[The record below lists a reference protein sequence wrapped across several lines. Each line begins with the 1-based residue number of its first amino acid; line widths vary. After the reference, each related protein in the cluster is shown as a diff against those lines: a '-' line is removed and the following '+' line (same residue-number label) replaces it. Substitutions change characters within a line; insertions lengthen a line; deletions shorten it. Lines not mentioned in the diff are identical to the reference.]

1 MALRIIYGRAGTG
14 KSKFCI
20 RQIKNKIENSNKLV
34 LIVPEQ
40 FTFQTEN
47 RMLEEIGEKYVLKAE
62 VLSFKRLAYKVFNSC
77 GGSDKSLISDAGTS
91 MLIYKV
97 LEELGK
103 ELATFATASK
113 KQGFIDVL
121 SKTITEF
128 KKYNVDNSILENA
141 LKDIDDEDLHNKLKD

>member
-1 MALRIIYGRAGTG
+1 
-14 KSKFCI
+14 
-20 RQIKNKIENSNKLV
+20 
-34 LIVPEQ
+34 
-40 FTFQTEN
+40 
-47 RMLEEIGEKYVLKAE
+47 
-62 VLSFKRLAYKVFNSC
+62 
-77 GGSDKSLISDAGTS
+77 

-128 KKYNVDNSILENA
+128 KKYNVDN
-141 LKDIDDEDLHNKLKD
+141 

>member
-47 RMLEEIGEKYVLKAE
+47 RMLEEIGEKYVLKA
-62 VLSFKRLAYKVFNSC
+62 
-77 GGSDKSLISDAGTS
+77 
-91 MLIYKV
+91 
-97 LEELGK
+97 
-103 ELATFATASK
+103 
-113 KQGFIDVL
+113 
-121 SKTITEF
+121 
-128 KKYNVDNSILENA
+128 
-141 LKDIDDEDLHNKLKD
+141 

>member
-62 VLSFKRLAYKVFNSC
+62 VLSFKRLA
-77 GGSDKSLISDAGTS
+77 
-91 MLIYKV
+91 
-97 LEELGK
+97 
-103 ELATFATASK
+103 
-113 KQGFIDVL
+113 
-121 SKTITEF
+121 
-128 KKYNVDNSILENA
+128 
-141 LKDIDDEDLHNKLKD
+141 

>member
-62 VLSFKRLAYKVFNSC
+62 VLSFKRR
-77 GGSDKSLISDAGTS
+77 
-91 MLIYKV
+91 
-97 LEELGK
+97 
-103 ELATFATASK
+103 
-113 KQGFIDVL
+113 
-121 SKTITEF
+121 
-128 KKYNVDNSILENA
+128 
-141 LKDIDDEDLHNKLKD
+141 